1 VTHQDRERR
10 AAGAAAS
17 PEAVPGP
24 VTELLLAWGRGDEG
38 ARDALV
44 PIVYDE
50 LRRRAR
56 RMFGRQ
62 PAGGS
67 LPPTAVVHE
76 TFLRLVDQ
84 SRVAFRDR
92 AHFFAVASRVMRHV
106 LVDHARRRK
115 AWRRG
120 GRAVAVPFDEATL
133 SAEGSPVDLLQLDE
147 ALQELA
153 REHPRSADVVEM
165 RYFGGLELDEVAE
178 AVQTSVPTVKR
189 DWALARA
196 WLHRRLRA

>member
-1 VTHQDRERR
+1 
-10 AAGAAAS
+10 
-17 PEAVPGP
+17 
-24 VTELLLAWGRGDEG
+24 VTELLLAWGRGDQR

-62 PAGGS
+62 PPGAS

-76 TFLRLVDQ
+76 AFLRLVDQ
-84 SRVAFRDR
+84 DRIAFRDR

-120 GRAVAVPFDEATL
+120 GRAVAVPLDEGTL
-133 SAEGSPVDLLQLDE
+133 SAPRSAVDLLQLDE
-147 ALQELA
+147 ALGELA

-165 RYFGGLELDEVAE
+165 RYFGGLDLDEVAE
-178 AVQTSVPTVKR
+178 AIHASVPTVKR

-196 WLHRRLRA
+196 WLHRRLRS

>member
-1 VTHQDRERR
+1 VTQGDRERR
-10 AAGAAAS
+10 AARAPQGI
-17 PEAVPGP
+17 VPGP
-24 VTELLLAWGRGDEG
+24 VTELLLAWGRGDER

-106 LVDHARRRK
+106 LVDHARRRR

-120 GRAVAVPFDEATL
+120 GRTVAIPLDEATL
-133 SAEGSPVDLLQLDE
+133 SAPRSSVDLLQLDQ
-147 ALQELA
+147 ALEELA

-165 RYFGGLELDEVAE
+165 RYFGGLDLDEVAE
-178 AVQTSVPTVKR
+178 AVQASVPTVKR

-196 WLHRRLRA
+196 WLHRRLRS